1 MAVKRGEW
9 VENVFGDHDRQTNGV
24 QTGENQKGDWR
35 LDEQEL
41 QHVNAALRVWLELPV
56 E

>member
-1 MAVKRGEW
+1 MPSEIMIDKLMAFKRERIKRMIG
-9 VENVFGDHDRQTNGV
+9 
-24 QTGENQKGDWR
+24 R